1 MIVLIF
7 LLLLIVML
15 IGLAFLIKRTFD
27 QADDISHGE
36 SYTHGVKTQST
47 VYPPK
52 GKKEWY
58 GH

>member
-27 QADDISHGE
+27 QADEHDCEEPYPTEI
-36 SYTHGVKTQST
+36 KTQST

-52 GKKEWY
+52 GKK
-58 GH
+58 